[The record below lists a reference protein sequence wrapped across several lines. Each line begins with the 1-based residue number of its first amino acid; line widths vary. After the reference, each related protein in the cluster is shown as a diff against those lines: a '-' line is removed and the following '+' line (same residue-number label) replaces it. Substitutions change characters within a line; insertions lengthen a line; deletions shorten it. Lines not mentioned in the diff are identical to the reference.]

1 MLKFIH
7 QDFELDLTHLK
18 VTFNWKNIWFQSDID
33 SEFSF
38 PFDIPENIWSK
49 IDNFSSFNSV
59 ASSRVFEGKMYRDGE
74 LKSAKLKLQEKKGKN
89 ISALIFA
96 GYESFPSG
104 DKKLSQLNLQQLT
117 VADIKAHALTIKGQG
132 YPDVN
137 YNFCMVHSDSYDP
150 ESAEFNN
157 FKAINYFKDGAYVA
171 NSIEVGT
178 NVDQI
183 ENIMQPLPYLMH
195 VLKQGFIDA
204 GYNLQGDVLNIEDL
218 KKALLFKDGKYYT
231 SVTKEKI
238 PFHFKYSEWDTG
250 GVFQNTFEK
259 VTYNKTL
266 VIAKKGNYVLLGDL
280 YIARKNWL
288 RTSGVG
294 LPIGG
299 NRTSYSVSIKVNGS
313 VVYSFSVAETVPAPG
328 TSIYVYDALMKLSVD
343 LDLDLNV
350 GDIITLD
357 VVELRRDVTPTPTPD
372 YPEMS
377 ALDLIPLRFKNPD
390 NSPIVS
396 LQDINDINLTKVV
409 PDVDFID
416 LVNSIRIAENLG
428 IEIQDNIVTMNFIN
442 LDKSS
447 ATDLS
452 KYDIE
457 EPLETFNDERTYEL
471 KYSEGDNEKV
481 KYDKLFVK
489 SSGNILNDYTVENST
504 TQINFEIMPLPML
517 NRHSINTAYAYDSSE
532 SLRIVFY
539 DHLADSDVPSCYENI
554 NYKIENRY
562 FLRYK
567 DWLDFLLYSITYKWD
582 FIVNSEQFKEILKSN
597 LIYGF
602 KNYHVLA
609 ELEREKLNYM
619 YWRITATTEKLT

>member
-7 QDFELDLTHLK
+7 QDFELDLTYLK

-49 IDNFSSFNSV
+49 IDNFGSFNSI
-59 ASSRVFEGKMYRDGE
+59 SNSRVFEGKMYRDGE

-104 DKKLSQLNLQQLT
+104 NKKLSQLNLLQLN
-117 VADIKAHALTIKGQG
+117 VVDIKAHALTIKGQG

-137 YNFCMVHSDSYDP
+137 YNFCMVHSDSYDS

-157 FKAINYFKDGAYVA
+157 FKAINYFKDGAYVV
-171 NSIEVGT
+171 NSLEAGT
-178 NVDQI
+178 NIDQI
-183 ENIMQPLPYLMH
+183 ENIMQPLPYLMY
-195 VLKQGFIDA
+195 VLNQGFADA
-204 GYNLQGDVLNIEDL
+204 GYILQGDVLTIEDL
-218 KKALLFKDGKYYT
+218 KKALLFKDGKYFT
-231 SVTKEKI
+231 SVTKDKI
-238 PFHFKYSEWDTG
+238 PFHFKNSEWDSG
-250 GVFQNTFEK
+250 GVIQNTFEK

-266 VIAKKGNYVLLGDL
+266 NIAKKGVYVLLGDL
-280 YIARKNWL
+280 YIASKKWI
-288 RTSGVG
+288 RTQGTG
-294 LPIGG
+294 AIGG
-299 NRTSYSVSIKVNGS
+299 QRTSYSVLIKVNAAN
-313 VVYSFSVAETVPAPG
+313 VFSLSIPTTVPDAG
-328 TSIYVYDALMKLSVD
+328 STIFVYDYLRKISID
-343 LDLDLNV
+343 LNLDLNV
-350 GDIITLD
+350 GDVVTLT
-357 VVELRRDVTPTPTPD
+357 VVELRRDIVPTPTPD

-396 LQDINDINLTKVV
+396 LQDVNEINLTKVV

-416 LVNSIRIAENLG
+416 LVNSVRISENLG

-442 LDKSS
+442 LEKST

-457 EPLETFNDERTYEL
+457 EPLETFNDERTYEM
-471 KYSEGDNEKV
+471 KYTEGDNEKV
-481 KYDKLFVK
+481 KYDKLFVQ
-489 SSGNILNDYTVENST
+489 SSGNVLNDYTIENST
-504 TQINFEIMPLPML
+504 TQINFDLLPLPML
-517 NRHSINTAYAYDSSE
+517 NRHSINTAFAYDSSE

-539 DHLADSDVPSCYENI
+539 DHLADSDAPSCYENN

-562 FLRYK
+562 LLRYK
-567 DWLDFLLYSITYKWD
+567 NWLDFLLYSITYKWD